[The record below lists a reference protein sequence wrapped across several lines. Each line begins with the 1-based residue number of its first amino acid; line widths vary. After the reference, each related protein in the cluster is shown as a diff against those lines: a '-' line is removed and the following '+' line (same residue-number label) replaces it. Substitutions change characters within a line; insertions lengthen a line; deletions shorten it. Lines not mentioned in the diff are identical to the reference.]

1 MQFVW
6 DEQKQEKNF
15 AKHRLDF
22 AEVESGFDFENSLV
36 LPARASRTARAR
48 FRVIGKLGGRLLV
61 AVIVSPLGTQ
71 GLSIVSL
78 RPASK
83 KEIQNYEG

>member
-6 DEQKQEKNF
+6 DEQKREKNF
-15 AKHRLDF
+15 AKHGLDF
-22 AEVESGFDFENSLV
+22 AEIELGFDFEHALV
-36 LPARASRTARAR
+36 LPARPSRLARAR
-48 FRVIGKLGGRLLV
+48 FQLIGKLGGQLLV

-71 GLSIVSL
+71 GLSIISL

-83 KEIQNYEG
+83 KETRNYER